1 MLVHH
6 SLEDLFNLIN
16 IHYLLR
22 GITFKLSVEN
32 ILIHADSY
40 KLFRI
45 FATRTNEMMQRP
57 KAFIRKSAFP

>member
-45 FATRTNEMMQRP
+45 FAPDQLEQM
-57 KAFIRKSAFP
+57 K